1 MEMDRNVFS
10 RKLMVKGLLIAIAV
24 IVIIILVYFPA
35 KAIGGIT
42 VSPEIEAWLNAPI
55 SQLKTW
61 HLIVIVYVASVI
73 GR

>member
-1 MEMDRNVFS
+1 MEMDRNAFS
-10 RKLMVKGLLIAIAV
+10 RKLMIKGVLIAIGVAV
-24 IVIIILVYFPA
+24 VVILIYFPV